1 MSEEE
6 VNKLIIKNQEL
17 DGNNR
22 NLVKKLNEKD
32 FQFKE
37 LSKLYQKEKSKL
49 FKIYEVV
56 CSNKINENNYL
67 KMLDWIKKIIKEE
80 V

>member
-6 VNKLIIKNQEL
+6 VNKLIAKNQEL

-22 NLVKKLNEKD
+22 ILVNKLKE
-32 FQFKE
+32 KE
-37 LSKLYQKEKSKL
+37 LQKNELSNLYQKEKNKL

-56 CSNKINENNYL
+56 NSSKINETNYL
-67 KMLDWIKKIIKEE
+67 KMLDWIKKLIKEE